1 MKKNTQE
8 TVQVVKSVNEELKQA
23 TFIVLAPNEVDL
35 HGDIIS
41 EEEVRKACYNFNKYS
56 NQANLFHLTKTA
68 TFEFAESFIAPV
80 DFVLGDTLVSKGTW
94 LATVQV
100 LNDDLWELVKTGEVN
115 GLSIGAL
122 ASTEKV
128 EDDN

>member
-1 MKKNTQE
+1 MKNKTQE

-56 NQANLFHLTKTA
+56 NQANLFHITKTA